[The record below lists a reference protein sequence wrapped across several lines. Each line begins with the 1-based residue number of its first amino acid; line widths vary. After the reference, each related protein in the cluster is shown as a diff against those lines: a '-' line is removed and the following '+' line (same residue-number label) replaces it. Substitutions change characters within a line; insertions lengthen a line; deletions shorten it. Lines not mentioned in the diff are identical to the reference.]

1 MDNSNIPPFMKLLWE
16 EQQKY
21 INCSSS
27 SSIKYHPMII
37 KYCLAIVPKSSA
49 DYKELQYIPKKRQ
62 EY

>member
-1 MDNSNIPPFMKLLWE
+1 MKLFWE

-37 KYCLAIVPKSSA
+37 EYYLAIASKSSVA
-49 DYKELQYIPKKRQ
+49 YKELRYDSKKGTGVLRGV
-62 EY
+62 